1 MAVLSLLVVL
11 DGENGRSKLAL
22 DLRFSALVDATRC
35 MPQSALP
42 GPCVHARPVSCKAQP
57 LTGFLLVFPRG
68 NAPTTLWFSLPLAF
82 FVRGLGLVLVLVGRA
97 LASGEVWLVVLVV
110 LLDISK
116 VGGGAQSRARDVC
129 EVRIRLWICTERISH
144 AEALSEAVVNS
155 SSLLVRC
162 VFVGDSSIFVTN
174 ILSLILGIIVAV
186 FSFLAVPDTG
196 RRKPTSSILLL
207 VPTAV
212 LLVGTS
218 TSSTS

>member
-1 MAVLSLLVVL
+1 MV
-11 DGENGRSKLAL
+11 
-22 DLRFSALVDATRC
+22 LVDI
-35 MPQSALP
+35 
-42 GPCVHARPVSCKAQP
+42 G
-57 LTGFLLVFPRG
+57 
-68 NAPTTLWFSLPLAF
+68 
-82 FVRGLGLVLVLVGRA
+82 
-97 LASGEVWLVVLVV
+97 
-110 LLDISK
+110 K

-129 EVRIRLWICTERISH
+129 EVRIRLQIWTERISH

-218 TSSTS
+218 TTYASSTS